1 MFEIKTLK
9 DGLKKIAPRTKTK
22 AITDDAN
29 KSLDTIL
36 SEKANSTDVPSKV
49 SQLANDTG
57 FITNAALANYPNN
70 TQMNAAINAHH
81 DSTKQDKLAAQT
93 PYTNVGSKSKI
104 PQITTNALGQV
115 TKIEEVNIEAQSANL
130 SQNLTYVNENDTP
143 IVTYFGDDLLLNN
156 NITYVEARKN
166 VNIVYNGIL
175 STVEKAIARFSKDYF
190 NIKNINE
197 ISLDINKVLA
207 TTLLLNGANSLNNP
221 VSNLDYFNT
230 GIGFF
235 DRNTTHVPDSNIA
248 NMVLSAA
255 NASKSYIIQICMTN
269 DYRIFARVNNQE
281 WNKLINDNLTTT
293 NTYSALSAN
302 QGRILNETKQDK
314 LTFASIDF
322 SVTDNNVA
330 LNPTKFADYLL
341 KSDAPGYADILTKT
355 LASTTYATKTEL
367 NGKLD
372 ASTANSTYIAK
383 NDAPGY
389 ADILTKT
396 LANSTYET
404 IANVNTELSKK
415 LDIANVVDNLTSTDT
430 NKALSAK
437 QGKVLNEKITAEVT
451 RATNKENE
459 LNTKIDTKTLL
470 LNGSQINFNPVD
482 DLNNFKTGIGYF
494 SDAVQNTPSSTLVN
508 MSDATYLVISAANSS
523 DAGVQR
529 MQVAINV
536 AIGLILQRAF
546 IDGSWSNWSIYHNI
560 ANNLT
565 TDNQWNVLSAKQG
578 KVLNDTKQ
586 DKLVSGTSIKTI
598 NNESLLGSGNIEL
611 ATKTYVDSQIRSA
624 INDSY

>member
-9 DGLKKIAPRTKTK
+9 DGLKKIAPRTKTS
-22 AITDDAN
+22 AITDSNN

-49 SQLANDTG
+49 SQLTNDTG

-93 PYTNVGSKSKI
+93 PYTGAGSKSKI
-104 PQITTNALGQV
+104 PKITTNALGQV
-115 TKIEEVNIEAQSANL
+115 TNVEEVAIEAQSANL
-130 SQNLTYVNENDTP
+130 SQNLTYANENNTP
-143 IVTYFGDDLLLNN
+143 IVTDVASDGIIDDGVATGLSM
-156 NITYVEARKN
+156 TFSEVSDGSPTN
-166 VNIVYNGIL
+166 V
-175 STVEKAIARFSKDYF
+175 
-190 NIKNINE
+190 
-197 ISLDINKVLA
+197 
-207 TTLLLNGANSLNNP
+207 
-221 VSNLDYFNT
+221 
-230 GIGFF
+230 
-235 DRNTTHVPDSNIA
+235 
-248 NMVLSAA
+248 
-255 NASKSYIIQICMTN
+255 
-269 DYRIFARVNNQE
+269 
-281 WNKLINDNLTTT
+281 
-293 NTYSALSAN
+293 
-302 QGRILNETKQDK
+302 
-314 LTFASIDF
+314 DF
-322 SVTDNNVA
+322 SIFKFLNSDFLTDASGLVS
-330 LNPTKFADYLL
+330 LNPTKLANYLL

-355 LASTTYATKTEL
+355 LAGTTYATKTEL
-367 NGKLD
+367 NRKLD
-372 ASTANSTYIAK
+372 TSTANSTYVAK

-389 ADILTKT
+389 NDILTKT

-437 QGKVLNEKITAEVT
+437 QGKVLNEKITAET
-451 RATNKENE
+451 NRATNKENE

-482 DLNNFKTGIGYF
+482 NLNNFKTGIGYF
-494 SDAVQNTPSSTLVN
+494 SDTVQNTPPSTLTN

-523 DAGVQR
+523 DAGVQQ
-529 MQVAINV
+529 MQIAINV
-536 AIGLILQRAF
+536 AIGLILQRAL

-598 NNESLLGSGNIEL
+598 NNESLLGSGNIKL
-611 ATKTYVDSQIRSA
+611 ATKAYVDSQISGA